1 MALLTPDVGEVQLL
15 KYMLNAATPDNVK
28 YHLYTNNK
36 TPAEADVLSQFT
48 SSASATGYNGPL
60 TLTGSSWTLGTSSG
74 TTTATYATITFSYTT
89 TETVYGYYV
98 TNNAATS
105 LLWAEVFNSG
115 SPFQIPV
122 GGGTVNV
129 TPKISLD

>member
-1 MALLTPDVGEVQLL
+1 M
-15 KYMLNAATPDNVK
+15 
-28 YHLYTNNK
+28 
-36 TPAEADVLSQFT
+36 LSQYT
-48 SSASATGYNGPL
+48 SSAAATGYNGPL
-60 TLTGSSWTLGTSSG
+60 ALTGTSWTVGTSSG